1 MPPEFLRRKLS
12 WLEKPFWM
20 KEEATLSATA
30 PVSKR
35 DRGAAPP
42 KASEGRRVRS
52 RGRAGSWRSIGIKM
66 VRHHLG
72 YAARMPSK
80 LTLAGG
86 KKKRDGPRRL
96 LPCTPPSLHSSPAV
110 SHNAPAMC
118 VKSKR
123 KKREGIP
130 FDLDRHANV
139 GGHATA
145 MEHPTAQQHR
155 GPGSL
160 AARASL

>member
-1 MPPEFLRRKLS
+1 
-12 WLEKPFWM
+12 
-20 KEEATLSATA
+20 
-30 PVSKR
+30 
-35 DRGAAPP
+35 
-42 KASEGRRVRS
+42 
-52 RGRAGSWRSIGIKM
+52 
-66 VRHHLG
+66 
-72 YAARMPSK
+72 
-80 LTLAGG
+80 
-86 KKKRDGPRRL
+86 
-96 LPCTPPSLHSSPAV
+96 
-110 SHNAPAMC
+110 MC

>member
-35 DRGAAPP
+35 DRGAAAA
-42 KASEGRRVRS
+42 KASEGWRVLS
-52 RGRAGSWRSIGIKM
+52 RGRAGSWRSLEM

-72 YAARMPSK
+72 YAAQMPSK

-86 KKKRDGPRRL
+86 GEGTDPGACCRAPPL
-96 LPCTPPSLHSSPAV
+96 PFIPLQQYPTMHLPCA
-110 SHNAPAMC
+110 
-118 VKSKR
+118 
-123 KKREGIP
+123 
-130 FDLDRHANV
+130 
-139 GGHATA
+139 
-145 MEHPTAQQHR
+145 
-155 GPGSL
+155 
-160 AARASL
+160 